1 MCGTHLI
8 AYCTLMCTHTLQIF
22 DAFTP
27 RLTDSNVKVNLAA
40 LESFSRLVPLLG
52 DCLSP
57 VLPNILP
64 ALPITSKLAGVAPVA
79 GRALQLVC
87 QYVDSA
93 HLVQPLVN
101 LSQFTNPRAQPI
113 VVSHLAGTQCWGGG
127 GAIVC
132 SVRVEPI

>member
-1 MCGTHLI
+1 M
-8 AYCTLMCTHTLQIF
+8 QIF

-40 LESFSRLVPLLG
+40 LESFSRLVPLLR

-79 GRALQLVC
+79 RQALKLVC

-93 HLVQPLVN
+93 HLVQPLAN

-113 VVSHLAGTQCWGGG
+113 VVSHLAGMY
-127 GAIVC
+127 
-132 SVRVEPI
+132 VRM